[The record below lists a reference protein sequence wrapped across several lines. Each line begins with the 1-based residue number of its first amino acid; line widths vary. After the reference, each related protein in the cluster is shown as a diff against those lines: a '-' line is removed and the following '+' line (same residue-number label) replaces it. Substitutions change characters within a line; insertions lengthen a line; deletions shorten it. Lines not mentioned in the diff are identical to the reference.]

1 MNIPWC
7 LCGGRKIICG
17 SQLSPSTVWILG
29 TEIRSS
35 ALTVSAFTR
44 WAILL
49 APFVVFHNF
58 HVHILR
64 SILIFFHPFFAFYS
78 CGSPP
83 PTLSLLLSLSATAS
97 KDCSLM
103 SQYIILGTPL
113 NTLISF
119 LLKEISTQAV
129 LYLYFHTVQFLEH
142 KTKILLNQSGIYFIF
157 WNNLGAL
164 PRLST
169 RDHPQFPEYL
179 ELQVC
184 ILALN

>member
-58 HVHILR
+58 HAHILR
-64 SILIFFHPFFAFYS
+64 SILIFFSSIFCILFLRLPPNPVPSTQSKCHSLQGLFFDVPIHYF
-78 CGSPP
+78 GDPP
-83 PTLSLLLSLSATAS
+83 
-97 KDCSLM
+97 
-103 SQYIILGTPL
+103 

-119 LLKEISTQAV
+119 LLKGISTQAV

-169 RDHPQFPEYL
+169 RDHP
-179 ELQVC
+179 
-184 ILALN
+184 